1 MSTAASALYNRLLA
15 RARLRHLHLMVLTAE
30 LGNTHKVADVAGL
43 SQPSVVK
50 FLANLEQLLDVQLFE
65 RHARGMR
72 PTPAC
77 LELLPDVRSVLSVMQ
92 RGTQS
97 LADLKDGS
105 SGIVHIG
112 ALPAACHG
120 HIMSSIARFADAH
133 PDFRLHLRENTAPIL
148 LEDLA
153 TGATDVLLIRQPSSV
168 PQGYRFDPLQSDHSM
183 VLARVA
189 HPLAKRRALDIAT
202 LGKSKWLTFPLSM
215 TSRTIFEQWYADAAH
230 RPPTVNV
237 TTTSLSAIVAM
248 VAESD
253 ALIVLPASL
262 AAPAIAAGRV
272 CALDVKRQDSIRP
285 LGVMWPAT
293 NAPVAVTV
301 FCSWLMTAAQA
312 TKPSR
317 DK

>member
-1 MSTAASALYNRLLA
+1 MTTAASALYNRLLA

-72 PTPAC
+72 PTAAC
-77 LELLPDVRSVLSVMQ
+77 LELLPDVRAVLNVMQ
-92 RGTQS
+92 SGAQS
-97 LADLKDGS
+97 LSDLKAGS
-105 SGIVHIG
+105 SGIVHVG

-120 HIMSSIARFADAH
+120 PIMSSIARFADSH
-133 PDFRLHLRENTAPIL
+133 PDFQLHLRENTAPIL

-153 TGATDVLLIRQPSSV
+153 SGATDVLLIRQPTSV
-168 PQGYRFDPLQSDHSM
+168 AQGYRFDPLQSDHSV

-189 HPLAKRRALDIAT
+189 HPLATRRGLDIAT
-202 LGKSKWLTFPLSM
+202 LGRAKWLTFPDSM
-215 TSRTIFEQWYADAAH
+215 TSRIIFEQWYADAPD
-230 RPPTVNV
+230 PPRTVNV

-253 ALIVLPASL
+253 ALIVLPASV
-262 AAPAIAAGRV
+262 AAPALAAGRV
-272 CALDVKRQDSIRP
+272 RALDVKRQDTIRP
-285 LGVMWPAT
+285 LGVMWPEA
-293 NAPVAVTV
+293 NVPVAVNV
-301 FCSWLMTAAQA
+301 FCKWLIAAAQIN
-312 TKPSR
+312 R
-317 DK
+317 G